1 MGSAPILIMKV
12 FVFTSA
18 LLVLASADTCTECTA
33 VVSTIAA
40 RLMTEESIA
49 AQQEILVNGLCAGGP
64 DEEECAVELPGFWAS
79 TAAILWPG
87 YWDPK
92 VRLIVVVHLLHSP
105 G

>member
-1 MGSAPILIMKV
+1 MGSDPILIMKV

-18 LLVLASADTCTECTA
+18 LLVLASADTCTDCTA

-64 DEEECAVELPGFWAS
+64 DEEECAVELPWFWAAI
-79 TAAILWPG
+79 AAVLWPG

-92 VRLIVVVHLLHSP
+92 VRLRVVVHLL
-105 G
+105 